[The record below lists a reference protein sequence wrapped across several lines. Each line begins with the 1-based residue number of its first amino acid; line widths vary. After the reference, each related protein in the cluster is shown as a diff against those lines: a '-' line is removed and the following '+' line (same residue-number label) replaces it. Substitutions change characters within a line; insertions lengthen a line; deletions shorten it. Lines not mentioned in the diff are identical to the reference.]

1 MKIYKRCSLFL
12 CGALFMISAAGC
24 GYRAETENGTSPYAA
39 ATSMESTP
47 VVDYAVPQ
55 MSANILVDLRGYS
68 AVGRKK
74 AAVKGSGLP
83 EDFQIIDV
91 ETGEMVYQG
100 SINNVSYN
108 EDLEFYMGYADFSD
122 FTREGTYYLKC
133 DIIGQSYRFEIR
145 EQHYPELFSE
155 SCTLLMSECEA
166 GTLSVADALS
176 LLEAF
181 EWYGSVFPDKNGD
194 QEPDVLAAMRSW
206 VTHKEASGVEDKET
220 ALYAAFLAKFSYNY
234 QGYDR
239 QYATDCLKRAST
251 VFGQVQT
258 TVNKDAD
265 IFWALTELYRATGLW
280 TYRNQIVGYKSLF
293 EDTVNY
299 FDEPGYL
306 YGGMTYMV
314 TRQTVDVEMC
324 EDFMEQLLTR
334 AEDISMRCDN
344 MIDPVTARNNG
355 TAELLKCAIEVSC
368 ANYVMNIYQ
377 YTNILEEFLHYL
389 MGENL
394 ESVSFYEQSEDW
406 SEYVLL
412 LAQLA
417 ANVPDSVQ
425 K

>member
-1 MKIYKRCSLFL
+1 MT
-12 CGALFMISAAGC
+12 GC
-24 GYRAETENGTSPYAA
+24 GYRAETESGTSPYAA
-39 ATSMESTP
+39 ATSMETTP
-47 VVDYAVPQ
+47 IVDYAVPQ
-55 MSANILVDLRGYS
+55 TSANILVDLRGYS

-83 EDFQIIDV
+83 EYFQIIDV
-91 ETGEMVYQG
+91 ETGETVYQG
-100 SINNVSYN
+100 SISNVSYN
-108 EDLEFYMGYADFSD
+108 EDLGLYLGYADFRD
-122 FTREGTYYLKC
+122 FTQEGSYYLRC

-145 EQHYPELFSE
+145 QQYYLELFAE
-155 SCTLLMSECEA
+155 NCELLVSECEA
-166 GTLSVADALS
+166 GTLAVADALN

-181 EWYGSVFPDKNGD
+181 EWYGSVFPDKNED
-194 QEPDVLAAMRSW
+194 QEPDVLSAMRNW
-206 VTHKEASGVEDKET
+206 VTHKEASGVADEET

-258 TVNKDAD
+258 AINKDAD

-280 TYRNQIVGYKSLF
+280 TYSDQIVSYKSLF
-293 EDTVNY
+293 EENRNY
-299 FDEPGYL
+299 LDEYGYL

-324 EDFMEQLLTR
+324 EDFMEQLLFR
-334 AEDISMRCDN
+334 AEDISMRSEN

-355 TAELLKCAIEVSC
+355 PAELLKCAAEVSC

-377 YTNILEEFLHYL
+377 YTNNLEEFLHYL

-394 ESVSFYEQSEDW
+394 ESVSFYEQAAGQ
-406 SEYVLL
+406 SEYLLL

-417 ANVPDSVQ
+417 SNVPDSTQ
-425 K
+425 E

>member
-1 MKIYKRCSLFL
+1 MKIYKRCSLLL
-12 CGALFMISAAGC
+12 CGVLIIISAVGC
-24 GYRAETENGTSPYAA
+24 GYRAGTEGSTNPYAA
-39 ATSMESTP
+39 VTSMEGTP
-47 VVDYAVPQ
+47 VVDYTVPQ

-91 ETGEMVYQG
+91 ETGETLYQG
-100 SINNVSYN
+100 TISGVSYDEN
-108 EDLEFYMGYADFSD
+108 LELYLGDVDFSD
-122 FTREGTYYLKC
+122 FTREGSYYLKC

-145 EQHYPELFSE
+145 QQHYPELFME
-155 SCTLLMSECEA
+155 NYALLMSECEA
-166 GTLSVADALS
+166 GTLPVADALY
-176 LLEAF
+176 LLAAF
-181 EWYGSVFPDKNGD
+181 EWYGSVFPDENGD
-194 QEPDVLAAMRSW
+194 QEPDVLAAMRNW
-206 VTHKEASGVEDKET
+206 VTHKEASGVEDEET

-258 TVNKDAD
+258 AVNRDAD

-280 TYRNQIVGYKSLF
+280 TYSNQIVNYKSLF
-293 EDTVNY
+293 EDNRNY
-299 FDEPGYL
+299 LDESGYL
-306 YGGMTYMV
+306 YGSMTYMV

-324 EDFMEQLLTR
+324 GDFMEQLLAR
-334 AEDISMRCDN
+334 AEDISTHCDN
-344 MIDPVTARNNG
+344 MIDPVTARNNDS
-355 TAELLKCAIEVSC
+355 AELLKYAMEVSC
-368 ANYVMNIYQ
+368 ANFVMNIYQ

-394 ESVSFYEQSEDW
+394 ESVSFYEQSEGR
-406 SEYVLL
+406 SEYLLL

-417 ANVPDSVQ
+417 KNVPDSTQ
-425 K
+425 E